1 MTLPEHPCDPGD
13 VPQVLGGQDHGENN
27 EGGEFGS

>member
-1 MTLPEHPCDPGD
+1 MTLSEHPGDPDD
-13 VPQVLGGQDHGENN
+13 VPQVLGGQDHRENN